1 MCDRSVNN
9 NNDPFLP
16 DVSLHQDPLLKP
28 PTLQSTNKTK
38 VSPNA
43 NLDFEENSPF
53 QEGIISKMFQRLDK
67 SFFQNPK
74 ELEDL
79 KDKGNLMH
87 NFLPKQTDIGK
98 ILEIIQRKVLKA
110 LIYW

>member
-1 MCDRSVNN
+1 MIPSYQMFNYTRIHFSI
-9 NNDPFLP
+9 P
-16 DVSLHQDPLLKP
+16 S
-28 PTLQSTNKTK
+28 TLQSTNKTK

-53 QEGIISKMFQRLDK
+53 QEGIVSETFQRLDK

-79 KDKGNLMH
+79 IDKGNLIH
-87 NFLPKQTDIGK
+87 KFLPKQTDIDI
-98 ILEIIQRKVLKA
+98 ILEII
-110 LIYW
+110 